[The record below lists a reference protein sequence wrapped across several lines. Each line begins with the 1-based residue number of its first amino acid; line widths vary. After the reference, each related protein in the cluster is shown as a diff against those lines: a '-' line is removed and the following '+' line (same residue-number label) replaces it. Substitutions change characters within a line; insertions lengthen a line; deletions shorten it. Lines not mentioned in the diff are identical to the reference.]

1 MFVVFFPQLNLQER
15 LKMAEEQ
22 IVSNNDAESD
32 QSESVEDLKAEV
44 ERREKAL
51 RNAEEER
58 DTFLSELEELD
69 RQNQEAT
76 QVWLTIVASLS
87 LLLFY
92 NKGYLHSTHQKSAI
106 TKCFIC
112 RSKY

>member
-1 MFVVFFPQLNLQER
+1 
-15 LKMAEEQ
+15 MAEEQ

-58 DTFLSELEELD
+58 DTLLSELEELD

-92 NKGYLHSTHQKSAI
+92 DKGYLYSTHQNQQLQSGSYAGKNCKGSITFKS
-106 TKCFIC
+106 
-112 RSKY
+112 RQNM

>member
-1 MFVVFFPQLNLQER
+1 MVFFLQLNLQER
-15 LKMAEEQ
+15 LNMAEEQ

-58 DTFLSELEELD
+58 DTLLSELEELD

-76 QVWLTIVASLS
+76 QV
-87 LLLFY
+87 
-92 NKGYLHSTHQKSAI
+92 
-106 TKCFIC
+106 
-112 RSKY
+112 

>member
-1 MFVVFFPQLNLQER
+1 
-15 LKMAEEQ
+15 MAEEQ

-58 DTFLSELEELD
+58 DTLLSELEELD

-76 QVWLTIVASLS
+76 QV
-87 LLLFY
+87 
-92 NKGYLHSTHQKSAI
+92 
-106 TKCFIC
+106 
-112 RSKY
+112 

>member
-1 MFVVFFPQLNLQER
+1 MVFFLQLNLQER

-58 DTFLSELEELD
+58 DTLLSELEELD

-76 QVWLTIVASLS
+76 QV
-87 LLLFY
+87 
-92 NKGYLHSTHQKSAI
+92 
-106 TKCFIC
+106 
-112 RSKY
+112 

>member
-1 MFVVFFPQLNLQER
+1 MVFFSQLNLQER
-15 LKMAEEQ
+15 LNMAEEQ

-58 DTFLSELEELD
+58 DTLLSELEELD

-76 QVWLTIVASLS
+76 QV
-87 LLLFY
+87 
-92 NKGYLHSTHQKSAI
+92 
-106 TKCFIC
+106 
-112 RSKY
+112 

>member
-1 MFVVFFPQLNLQER
+1 MVFFSQLNLQER

-58 DTFLSELEELD
+58 DTLLSELEELD

-76 QVWLTIVASLS
+76 QV
-87 LLLFY
+87 
-92 NKGYLHSTHQKSAI
+92 
-106 TKCFIC
+106 
-112 RSKY
+112 

>member
-1 MFVVFFPQLNLQER
+1 MVFFPQLNLQER

-76 QVWLTIVASLS
+76 QV
-87 LLLFY
+87 
-92 NKGYLHSTHQKSAI
+92 
-106 TKCFIC
+106 
-112 RSKY
+112 

>member
-1 MFVVFFPQLNLQER
+1 
-15 LKMAEEQ
+15 MAEEQ

-58 DTFLSELEELD
+58 DTFVSELEELD

-76 QVWLTIVASLS
+76 QV
-87 LLLFY
+87 
-92 NKGYLHSTHQKSAI
+92 
-106 TKCFIC
+106 
-112 RSKY
+112 

>member
-1 MFVVFFPQLNLQER
+1 MVFFSQLNLQER
-15 LKMAEEQ
+15 LNMDEEQ

-58 DTFLSELEELD
+58 DTLLSELEELD

-76 QVWLTIVASLS
+76 QV
-87 LLLFY
+87 
-92 NKGYLHSTHQKSAI
+92 
-106 TKCFIC
+106 
-112 RSKY
+112 